1 MQYFRRLSLI
11 RSSFRLLSSSIVDVT
26 PSTIVD
32 VTPSTIEKELYEI
45 NKLMKTYNNTHVPI
59 RTIALFEWM
68 LNIINIKPDF
78 NCYLNIIRACG
89 ELNNLNICQNIHKY
103 IQNDQTLKIQEYHQL
118 QIKLIYMYSKI
129 KNIQSAEQIFQQVKT
144 IKNLP
149 IDISLFGTMFK
160 GYNMN
165 GQPNKT
171 IELYENEILNNKIIE
186 LDAISATCLL
196 SACTDCH
203 RLDIGEYV
211 HDEILRLG
219 LLDPPN
225 IRLATAIMN
234 MYCNCGSI
242 DRARELFNQLLPI
255 VDNVAYST
263 LMKTYLSIN
272 QPVEVLN
279 LFKQLQSSS
288 ILPDSFIYLNIINA
302 CNQLGLMH
310 QAENIHRII
319 PSYIIERNLSLHSGL
334 IDMHAHCLHL
344 NEAYRLFNLLKQKT
358 NISLANLLHGY
369 AINGQ
374 GQQAL
379 KLFEKVKSELIFNEQ
394 VYKMILYAC
403 AYTGGLVHEAQDIYK
418 IIPDKYKTSQVA
430 AAMVSTLAR
439 ASLFDE
445 AESFIHQ
452 YKPKSQNISL
462 LWSTFF
468 MVCYHSKNLQY
479 AKLIYDH
486 ITDDPLL
493 LLLFSDMTNSLPSNE
508 IINYFQQQTSGI
520 CWTEIENNDKT
531 NYIIYKF
538 DDNNLSKFSSLYSEL
553 NIVINDLKS
562 IGINWKIYEN
572 DLKKLFCGHTAIR
585 LAIVT
590 HLILTLPTTSIQL
603 TTTKSICHVCHE
615 GIKQL
620 SLLKQRDIILRDNI
634 RVHHFHHGQCSCH
647 DQF

>member
-1 MQYFRRLSLI
+1 MQYIRRFSLI
-11 RSSFRLLSSSIVDVT
+11 RSSFRFLS
-26 PSTIVD
+26 STIVD

-59 RTIALFEWM
+59 RTVALFEWM

-89 ELNNLNICQNIHKY
+89 ELNNINICQKIHQF
-103 IQNDQTLKIQEYHQL
+103 INNDQTLQTNEYLQL

-129 KNIQSAEQIFQQVKT
+129 KKIELAEQIFQQVKT
-144 IKNLP
+144 IKNSS

-171 IELYENEILNNKIIE
+171 IELYENELLNNKTIE
-186 LDAISATCLL
+186 LDAIAATCVL

-211 HDEILRLG
+211 HDEILRLE
-219 LLDPPN
+219 LLDPPD

-234 MYCNCGSI
+234 MYCNCGLI
-242 DRARELFNQLLPI
+242 DRARELFNQFLPI
-255 VDNVAYST
+255 VDHVAYSI
-263 LMKTYLSIN
+263 LMKSYLSIN
-272 QPVEVLN
+272 QPLEVLG
-279 LFKQLQSSS
+279 LFEKLQSSS
-288 ILPDSFIYLNIINA
+288 ISPDSFIYLHIINA
-302 CNQLGLMH
+302 CNQLGLMN
-310 QAENIHRII
+310 QAEKIHRSI
-319 PSYIIERNLSLHSGL
+319 PSYIIERNLSLIIGL

-344 NEAYRLFNLLKQKT
+344 NEADRLFNLLKQKD
-358 NISLANLLHGY
+358 NISLASLLHGY

-403 AYTGGLVHEAQDIYK
+403 VFTDDLVKEAKEIYK
-418 IIPDKYKTSQVA
+418 TIPDKYKTPQVA
-430 AAMVSTLAR
+430 AAMVSILVR

-452 YKPKSQNISL
+452 YKPRSQNVSL
-462 LWSTFF
+462 LWSAFF
-468 MVCYHSKNLQY
+468 MVCYHEKNLRY
-479 AKLIYDH
+479 GKLIYDH
-486 ITDDPLL
+486 ITDDPFL
-493 LLLFSDMTNSLPSNE
+493 LLLFSDMTNTLPSTE
-508 IINYFQQQTSGI
+508 IINYFRQQIPGI

-531 NYIIYKF
+531 NYIIYEF
-538 DDNNLSKFSSLYSEL
+538 CNNDLLNFSSLHSEL
-553 NIVINDLKS
+553 NIVINDLKLV
-562 IGINWKIYEN
+562 GVNWKTYEN
-572 DLKKLFCGHTAIR
+572 DLKELFCGHTAIR
-585 LAIVT
+585 LAIVKN
-590 HLILTLPTTSIQL
+590 LISTLPRTTIQL

-620 SLLKQRDIILRDNI
+620 SLLKQRDIILKDNI
-634 RVHHFHHGQCSCH
+634 RVHHFYNGQCSCH

>member
-1 MQYFRRLSLI
+1 MQYIRRFSLI
-11 RSSFRLLSSSIVDVT
+11 RTSFRFLS
-26 PSTIVD
+26 STIVD

-45 NKLMKTYNNTHVPI
+45 NKLMKTYNNTHIPI
-59 RTIALFEWM
+59 RTVALFEWM

-89 ELNNLNICQNIHKY
+89 ELNNINICQKIHQY
-103 IQNDQTLKIQEYHQL
+103 IENDRTLKINEYHQL

-129 KNIQSAEQIFQQVKT
+129 KNIQLAEQIFQKVKST
-144 IKNLP
+144 KNLP

-160 GYNMN
+160 GYNIN
-165 GQPNKT
+165 GQPSKT
-171 IELYENEILNNKIIE
+171 IELYENELLNKKTIE
-186 LDAISATCLL
+186 LDAIAATCLL

-255 VDNVAYST
+255 VDHVAYSI

-272 QPVEVLN
+272 QPLKVLD
-279 LFKQLQSSS
+279 LFEQLQLSS
-288 ILPDSFIYLNIINA
+288 ISPDSFIYLNIINA
-302 CNQLGLMH
+302 CNQLGLIH
-310 QAENIHRII
+310 QAEKIHRSI
-319 PSYIIERNLSLHSGL
+319 PSYIIERNHALLIGL

-344 NEAYRLFNLLKQKT
+344 NESYRLFNLLKQKD
-358 NISLANLLHGY
+358 NISLGNLLHGY

-374 GQQAL
+374 GQEAL
-379 KLFEKVKSELIFNEQ
+379 KLFEKFKSELIFNEQ

-403 AYTGGLVHEAQDIYK
+403 AFTGDLVNEAQEIYRT
-418 IIPDKYKTSQVA
+418 IPDKYKTPQVA

-439 ASLFDE
+439 ASFFDE
-445 AESFIHQ
+445 VELFIHQ
-452 YKPKSQNISL
+452 YKPRSQNISL
-462 LWSTFF
+462 LWSAFF
-468 MVCYHSKNLQY
+468 MVCYQSKNVQY

-486 ITDDPLL
+486 ITDDPFL
-493 LLLFSDMTNSLPSNE
+493 LLLFSDMTNSLSSNE
-508 IINYFQQQTSGI
+508 IINYFRQQKPGI

-531 NYIIYKF
+531 NYIIYEF
-538 DDNNLSKFSSLYSEL
+538 CDNDLSNFSSLHSEF
-553 NIVINDLKS
+553 NVVINDLKS
-562 IGINWKIYEN
+562 TGIYWKTYEN
-572 DLKKLFCGHTAIR
+572 DLKEFVCGHTSIR
-585 LAIVT
+585 LAIVKN
-590 HLILTLPTTSIQL
+590 LISTLPRTTIQL

-615 GIKQL
+615 GIKEL
-620 SLLKQRDIILRDNI
+620 SLLKQRDIVLRDNI
-634 RVHHFHHGQCSCH
+634 RAHHFHNGHCSCH